1 MPFAAALGIGKIAAP
16 FLGALFGGG
25 APKFEDLTQ
34 NTQDTSNMV
43 TGAMRQAQD
52 LRGSNIERSQK
63 LGGIDRKNARSVGGF
78 DPRMMAQGLA
88 ADPGNPFA
96 HLTGIAE
103 QFGDVDWGANAL
115 RKQFDRENQLIQ
127 LTQQIASLAPS
138 MNLGI
143 DQLLANAGAQ
153 AGGGWGSAVGGAI
166 AGLGNEATLGT
177 GLGGW
182 LSGLGG
188 EQVLN
193 APGASDISGLM
204 SQVPGAITGA
214 PGAGFNN
221 TSTYSP
227 LIQSILQGIPAV
239 TEPSNQGFG

>member
-1 MPFAAALGIGKIAAP
+1 MPFAAALGIGKFVAP
-16 FLGALFGGG
+16 FLGSLFGGS
-25 APKFEDLTQ
+25 APEFSDLTQ
-34 NTQDTSNMV
+34 NTQDTSHMV
-43 TGAMRQAQD
+43 TGALRQAQD
-52 LRGSNIERSQK
+52 LRGNNVERSQK
-63 LGGIDRKNARSVGGF
+63 LGQMDKKNARSVGGF
-78 DPRMMAQGLA
+78 DPRMLQQGLA

-127 LTQQIASLAPS
+127 LTQSIGSLAPS

-143 DQLLANAGAQ
+143 DQLLMNAGQQ
-153 AGGGWGSAVGGAI
+153 AGQGLGGAI
-166 AGLGNEATLGT
+166 GNTFAGLANEATLGT

-188 EQVLN
+188 EQVVN
-193 APGASDISGLM
+193 APGASNISGLM
-204 SQVPGAITGA
+204 GQVPGAIQGA
-214 PGAGFNN
+214 PGATFDN

-227 LIQSILQGIPAV
+227 IIQSILNGVQ
-239 TEPSNQGFG
+239 PSNEGFG